1 MANTVVGLFD
11 NFNDAQSAV
20 QDLVN
25 SGIPREDIGITANDA
40 RGEYANVG
48 KAETGHTGGAAAA
61 GAGIGAVLGG
71 IGGILVGIGALAIPG
86 IGPILA
92 AGPIAAAL
100 VGAGVGAAVGGLIG
114 ALTQMG
120 VPEEEA
126 HVYAEGVRRGGTLVT
141 VTTDDA
147 TVDTVSGI
155 LNRHGPIDIDRRA
168 AEWRGRG
175 WTGFRH
181 EAQPLNHE
189 EIAREREA
197 VTAAPGTPRA
207 AMAQP
212 GTAGEVRV
220 PVTEEQLE
228 VGKRPVQRGG
238 VRVYK
243 RVEEK
248 PVRREIPLREEQVTV
263 DRRPVDRP
271 LTPADQSAFEERTF
285 EVRETAEEPVVAKQA
300 RVAEEVVIR
309 KDVNERTHTVDETV
323 RRTDVDVQPIGA
335 QDYTAF
341 EQEFRRDFTTRYGS
355 QGYDAYAPAYRYGY
369 DLANDPRYSGRD
381 WNAVEAE
388 VRRDWE
394 ARNQGTWDRF
404 RDSVRYA
411 WDRARGRRLDRAA

>member
-1 MANTVVGLFD
+1 MANTIAGLFD
-11 NFNDAQSAV
+11 NFSEAQSAV

-48 KAETGHTGGAAAA
+48 KEEKAHPGGGAAA

-100 VGAGVGAAVGGLIG
+100 VGAGVGAAMGGLIG

-126 HVYAEGVRRGGTLVT
+126 HLYAEGVRRGGTLVT
-141 VTTDDA
+141 VATDDA
-147 TVDTVSGI
+147 SVDTVTAI
-155 LNRHGPIDIDRRA
+155 LNRHGAIDIDRRA

-175 WTGFRH
+175 WTGFRPD
-181 EAQPLNHE
+181 AQPYSHD
-189 EIAREREA
+189 EIVRERETMA
-197 VTAAPGTPRA
+197 AAAPAGMPRSGA
-207 AMAQP
+207 
-212 GTAGEVRV
+212 AGEVRV

-228 VGKRPVQRGG
+228 VGKRPVERGG

-248 PVRREIPLREEQVTV
+248 PVREEIALREEQVTV

-271 LTPADQSAFEERTF
+271 LTPADRDAFQERTF

-341 EQEFRRDFTTRYGS
+341 EQEFRRDFATRYGN
-355 QGYDAYAPAYRYGY
+355 QGAYEAYAPAYRYGY
-369 DLANDPRYSGRD
+369 DLANDSRYANRD

-388 VRRDWE
+388 ARRDWE
-394 ARNQGTWDRF
+394 ARNQGTWERF